1 MNSCFRTRILF
12 HPVVAA
18 RRRTL
23 CCCWNGFLN
32 THTPLYVPGYAA
44 AFLWPELTYN
54 RGHVSFRPHH
64 PLRQYRHGGVEQ
76 WDLSGKTNWKFR
88 ESRSPPVLYHL
99 PRQMRRNGYLEIMQ
113 INFLNLQHTK
123 VKYDE
128 GMDWSFDRGMVMCWI
143 SVHLNIYKLNSLLVW
158 KWNQWIRNQISCAY

>member
-1 MNSCFRTRILF
+1 MNTEQLFSTRNKDPYPGLSVFTKYRYRT
-12 HPVVAA
+12 A
-18 RRRTL
+18 RVL
-23 CCCWNGFLN
+23 VHVLWL
-32 THTPLYVPGYAA
+32 GYGS